1 MQTLTKCYTGS
12 HKFWG
17 NLAVTAGIHVKKNI
31 LEITEAHWLRAIKVT
46 DASNNI
52 RQICEAG
59 KTVRLA
65 LTRRV

>member
-1 MQTLTKCYTGS
+1 MQTLTKCYS

-31 LEITEAHWLRAIKVT
+31 LEKFEAHWLRPIKVT

-52 RQICEAG
+52 RENCEAG